1 MVMGVDNKDNVKRS
15 GYSNILLATIYE
27 ISDAKRSRTLMFQKI
42 FAKLKLSPAL
52 LRKIPSFLCLVF
64 KNENK

>member
-1 MVMGVDNKDNVKRS
+1 MGVDNKDNVNRS

-42 FAKLKLSPAL
+42 FAKLELSPAL

-64 KNENK
+64 KTENK